1 MNRIKYL
8 REECGMTQ
16 QELADKLGGAKSS
29 VAMYENEERKPS
41 LEVLLKLSEIF
52 NCSIDYILGKTDIK
66 NNNEYEINN
75 NYIPVLG
82 IVKAGYNYLADEN
95 IIGYVS
101 VNDKTLKSEDF
112 FALEVKGNSM
122 EPVIYEKD
130 IAIVKKQEEFE
141 NGDIVVAL
149 INGEEATIKRAY
161 KNDKGIV
168 LQPANPMIEPLEF
181 DKEKIVNLPVK
192 IIGIVYNITRK
203 FK

>member
-1 MNRIKYL
+1 MYFGEKLKRL
-8 REECGMTQ
+8 RKEKNFSQ
-16 QELADKLGGAKSS
+16 IDLADKVGVTRSS
-29 VAMYENEERKPS
+29 IANYETGRNYPANDILTKFAT
-41 LEVLLKLSEIF
+41 LF
-52 NCSIDYILGKTDIK
+52 NVSIDYLVDDNFNGIPK
-66 NNNEYEINN
+66 NH
-75 NYIPVLG
+75 IPVLG
-82 IVKAGYNYLADEN
+82 IVKAGYNYLAEEN

-101 VNDKTLKSEDF
+101 INDNTLDSEDF

-122 EPVIYEKD
+122 EPVIYERD

>member
-1 MNRIKYL
+1 MYFGEKLKRL
-8 REECGMTQ
+8 RKEKNLSQ
-16 QELADKLGGAKSS
+16 IDLADKVGVTRSS
-29 VAMYENEERKPS
+29 IANYETGRNYPANDILTKFAT
-41 LEVLLKLSEIF
+41 LF
-52 NCSIDYILGKTDIK
+52 NVSIDYMVDDNFNSISK
-66 NNNEYEINN
+66 NH
-75 NYIPVLG
+75 IPVLG
-82 IVKAGYNYLADEN
+82 IVKAGYNYLAEEN

-101 VNDKTLKSEDF
+101 INDNTLNSEDF

-122 EPVIYEKD
+122 EPIIYEKD
-130 IAIVKKQEEFE
+130 IAIVKKQEDFE

-181 DKEKIVNLPVK
+181 NKEEIVNLPVK